1 MGLLRFFYFAHFIF
15 QSLRIFFFAH
25 FVFQS
30 LRFFLFEDFHISVIC
45 LQKNSS
51 TEDIFCKQPHCKYK
65 IIDWSKLSF
74 WIPQQ
79 TVICILQL
87 VIGQI
92 HAPLTVTHGSDFKC
106 DLQLCFIVR
115 HLLKQSFS
123 TLFKTILTIEAAAVK
138 DFLEGPMNIDDISK
152 VRKSSNTSRSLFDQS
167 LGILQ
172 NMCMYNLRI
181 WWKHENDVK
190 PYWGKG

>member
-30 LRFFLFEDFHISVIC
+30 LRFFLFADFHISVIC
-45 LQKNSS
+45 LQK
-51 TEDIFCKQPHCKYK
+51 TALLETFFA
-65 IIDWSKLSF
+65 SKPIANTKLLIGQRYLF

-123 TLFKTILTIEAAAVK
+123 TLFKTIFTIEAAAVK

-172 NMCMYNLRI
+172 NMCLYYLRI
-181 WWKHENDVK
+181 
-190 PYWGKG
+190 